1 MFVKLAIYSNN
12 MNKRIIII
20 ASVFGMLAVI
30 LGAFG
35 AHALKALL
43 KPSDLEVWKT
53 AVDYQFYHTFALLFL
68 SGFSRFKTRSIN
80 LASWFFTFGIIFFSG
95 SLYLL
100 STKDIHHFSQIS
112 ILGPITPIGGLFFIL
127 GWISLLLATIKNK

>member
-1 MFVKLAIYSNN
+1 

-35 AHALKALL
+35 AHALKSLL
-43 KPSDLEVWKT
+43 VPADLQVWKT
-53 AVDYQFYHTFALLFL
+53 AVEYQFYHTLALLFL
-68 SGFSRFKTRSIN
+68 STFSRSRSRLIN
-80 LASWFFTFGIIFFSG
+80 LASWFFTLGVILFSG

-100 STKDIHHFSQIS
+100 AAKDLLNMNQFSYI
-112 ILGPITPIGGLFFIL
+112 GPVTPIGGLFFIL
-127 GWISLLLATIKNK
+127 GWISLLIATLKNK

>member
-1 MFVKLAIYSNN
+1 

-53 AVDYQFYHTFALLFL
+53 AVDYQFYHTLALLFL
-68 SGFSRFKTRSIN
+68 SAFSRFKTRS
-80 LASWFFTFGIIFFSG
+80 
-95 SLYLL
+95 
-100 STKDIHHFSQIS
+100 
-112 ILGPITPIGGLFFIL
+112 
-127 GWISLLLATIKNK
+127 